1 MKRMLI
7 NAAHEEELRVALVDG
22 QKLYDLD
29 IEGRAREQK
38 KGNTYKARVTRVEPS
53 LEAAFVDFG
62 SSRHGFLPLKEIA
75 REYFSG
81 SSRSGGRVNIK
92 DAVKEGTEMV
102 VQVVKDERGNKGAA
116 LTTFCSLA
124 GRYMVL
130 MPNNPRAGGIS
141 RRIEGEDREQLKQAM
156 SQLDIPKNMGVI
168 VRTAGVGR
176 SGEELQWDLNY
187 LLQLSE
193 AIDQAAEL
201 KSAPFLI
208 YPESDVIIRA
218 IRDYLR
224 DDIGEI
230 LIDSDEAYAQVMLFV
245 DQVMPHFSSRVKRYD
260 NEVPLFNRYQIEG
273 QIESAFQREVRLP
286 SGGSIVI
293 DVTEALI
300 SIDINSSRA
309 TKGSDIEETALNT
322 NLEAAEEIARQLRLR
337 DMGGLIVI
345 DFIDMMSPKNQRA
358 IEDKMREVLQVDR
371 ARVQV
376 GRISRFGLM
385 EMSRQRIRPSLRE
398 TSSIVCP
405 RCQGLGTI
413 RDVESS
419 SLAIMRLVE
428 EEALKETS
436 AEIRAFVPVL
446 VSSFLLNEKRDA
458 VTEIEKRCGVRI
470 VVVPSPDME
479 TPHYRVERIRSN
491 EQEGS
496 SASYEIAV
504 SEVEQETQREVT
516 PPLIPEKPAIA
527 AFTPTAAPPAA
538 TKATSVAEE
547 FASDSLISKIV
558 SLFKPK
564 TPEPEPE
571 KKPEQRR
578 RGGQRNRRRGEA
590 QSRNRNRNRD
600 RNDRDKGERSSQKDR
615 NEKRGDNRNENRSDR
630 HRDEN
635 RHEEGGSQNRRR
647 RPESSEDNRPSGHRV
662 ETRANQDQ
670 NTSVEPG
677 TSPNGNRNENGGG
690 NSSDN
695 RRSGN
700 QRRDN
705 SNRRRRQRQRQQME
719 DASTDQNVESGNVS
733 QDDDDSVA
741 AAFRAAEAA
750 ESADIP
756 SIEISGTDTVEAATG
771 SGTVAATTAESSAG
785 ESHSE
790 SDDSGESGIQGI
802 AKTKSNLEVAS
813 SDVAEASGTDTILSS
828 TPEEV
833 LHPSNWGRAAN
844 DPRIN
849 PGMPVTETVLREA
862 PDIPEV
868 PVLEPA
874 SRDLDATHPS
884 RWGRAA
890 NDPRSDMGM
899 NAASD

>member
-193 AIDQAAEL
+193 AIDQAAES

-733 QDDDDSVA
+733 QDDADSVA

>member
-647 RPESSEDNRPSGHRV
+647 RPESSKDNRPSGHRV

>member
-193 AIDQAAEL
+193 AIDQAAES

-358 IEDKMREVLQVDR
+358 VEDKMREVLQVDR

-479 TPHYRVERIRSN
+479 TPHYRVERIRNN

-516 PPLIPEKPAIA
+516 PPPIPEKPAIA

-547 FASDSLISKIV
+547 VAGDSLISKIV

-600 RNDRDKGERSSQKDR
+600 RNDRDKGERGSQKDR

-635 RHEEGGSQNRRR
+635 RREEGGSQNRRR
-647 RPESSEDNRPSGHRV
+647 RPESGQDNRPSDHGV

-690 NSSDN
+690 NASEN

-719 DASTDQNVESGNVS
+719 DASTDQNVEYGNVS
-733 QDDDDSVA
+733 QDDDDSIA

-756 SIEISGTDTVEAATG
+756 SIEISEPDTLEAATG
-771 SGTVAATTAESSAG
+771 SDTVATTTAENSAG

-790 SDDSGESGIQGI
+790 SDDNGESGMQGI
-802 AKTKSNLEVAS
+802 AKAKSNLEVAS
-813 SDVAEASGTDTILSS
+813 SDVAEASGTDTIISS
-828 TPEEV
+828 APEEAP
-833 LHPSNWGRAAN
+833 HPSNWGRAAN

-849 PGMPVTETVLREA
+849 PGMPITETVLREA
-862 PDIPEV
+862 PAIPAA
-868 PVLEPA
+868 PALEPA

>member
-193 AIDQAAEL
+193 AIDQAAES

-358 IEDKMREVLQVDR
+358 VEDKMREVLQVDR

-516 PPLIPEKPAIA
+516 PPPIPEKPAIA

-547 FASDSLISKIV
+547 VAGDSLISKIV

-600 RNDRDKGERSSQKDR
+600 RHDRDKGERGSQKDR
-615 NEKRGDNRNENRSDR
+615 NERRGDNRNENRSDR

-635 RHEEGGSQNRRR
+635 RREEGGSQNRRR
-647 RPESSEDNRPSGHRV
+647 RPASDQDNRPSDHGV

-690 NSSDN
+690 NASEN

-719 DASTDQNVESGNVS
+719 DASSNQNVESGNVS
-733 QDDDDSVA
+733 QDDDDSIA

-756 SIEISGTDTVEAATG
+756 SIEISEPDTLEAATG
-771 SGTVAATTAESSAG
+771 SDTVATTTAENSAG

-790 SDDSGESGIQGI
+790 SDDNGESGMQGV
-802 AKTKSNLEVAS
+802 ANAKSNLEVAS
-813 SDVAEASGTDTILSS
+813 SDVAEASGTDTIISS
-828 TPEEV
+828 APEEAP
-833 LHPSNWGRAAN
+833 HPSNWGRAAN

-849 PGMPVTETVLREA
+849 PGMPITETVLREA
-862 PDIPEV
+862 PAILAV
-868 PVLEPA
+868 PALEPA
-874 SRDLDATHPS
+874 SRDLDVTHPS

>member
-156 SQLDIPKNMGVI
+156 SQRDIPKNMGVI

-193 AIDQAAEL
+193 AIDQAAES

-245 DQVMPHFSSRVKRYD
+245 DQVMPHVSSRVKRYD

-358 IEDKMREVLQVDR
+358 VEDKMREVLQVDR

-491 EQEGS
+491 EQEGT

-516 PPLIPEKPAIA
+516 PPPIPEKPAIA

-547 FASDSLISKIV
+547 VAGDSLISKIV

-590 QSRNRNRNRD
+590 QSRNRNRNRNH
-600 RNDRDKGERSSQKDR
+600 NDRDKGERGSQKDR

-635 RHEEGGSQNRRR
+635 RREEGGSQNRRR
-647 RPESSEDNRPSGHRV
+647 RPESGQDNHPSDHGV

-690 NSSDN
+690 NASEN

-719 DASTDQNVESGNVS
+719 DASSNQNVESGNVS
-733 QDDDDSVA
+733 QDDDDSIA

-756 SIEISGTDTVEAATG
+756 SIEISEPDTLEAATG
-771 SGTVAATTAESSAG
+771 SDTVATTTAENSAG

-790 SDDSGESGIQGI
+790 SDDNGESGMPGI
-802 AKTKSNLEVAS
+802 ANAKSNLEVAS
-813 SDVAEASGTDTILSS
+813 SEVAEASGTDTIISS
-828 TPEEV
+828 APEEAP
-833 LHPSNWGRAAN
+833 HPSNWGRAAN

-849 PGMPVTETVLREA
+849 PGMPITETVLREA
-862 PDIPEV
+862 PAIPAV
-868 PVLEPA
+868 PALEPA

>member
-193 AIDQAAEL
+193 AIDQAAES

-293 DVTEALI
+293 DVTDRE
-300 SIDINSSRA
+300 RA
-309 TKGSDIEETALNT
+309 RAFAHVIRLMGSE
-322 NLEAAEEIARQLRLR
+322 
-337 DMGGLIVI
+337 
-345 DFIDMMSPKNQRA
+345 RA
-358 IEDKMREVLQVDR
+358 IALADQHAHVIGVIVRRHKVL
-371 ARVQV
+371 
-376 GRISRFGLM
+376 
-385 EMSRQRIRPSLRE
+385 
-398 TSSIVCP
+398 
-405 RCQGLGTI
+405 
-413 RDVESS
+413 
-419 SLAIMRLVE
+419 
-428 EEALKETS
+428 
-436 AEIRAFVPVL
+436 
-446 VSSFLLNEKRDA
+446 DA
-458 VTEIEKRCGVRI
+458 
-470 VVVPSPDME
+470 
-479 TPHYRVERIRSN
+479 
-491 EQEGS
+491 
-496 SASYEIAV
+496 IAV
-504 SEVEQETQREVT
+504 EVT
-516 PPLIPEKPAIA
+516 NCNPP
-527 AFTPTAAPPAA
+527 
-538 TKATSVAEE
+538 
-547 FASDSLISKIV
+547 
-558 SLFKPK
+558 
-564 TPEPEPE
+564 
-571 KKPEQRR
+571 R
-578 RGGQRNRRRGEA
+578 
-590 QSRNRNRNRD
+590 
-600 RNDRDKGERSSQKDR
+600 
-615 NEKRGDNRNENRSDR
+615 
-630 HRDEN
+630 
-635 RHEEGGSQNRRR
+635 
-647 RPESSEDNRPSGHRV
+647 
-662 ETRANQDQ
+662 
-670 NTSVEPG
+670 
-677 TSPNGNRNENGGG
+677 
-690 NSSDN
+690 
-695 RRSGN
+695 
-700 QRRDN
+700 
-705 SNRRRRQRQRQQME
+705 
-719 DASTDQNVESGNVS
+719 
-733 QDDDDSVA
+733 
-741 AAFRAAEAA
+741 
-750 ESADIP
+750 
-756 SIEISGTDTVEAATG
+756 
-771 SGTVAATTAESSAG
+771 TVAGFVSRHAPERT
-785 ESHSE
+785 
-790 SDDSGESGIQGI
+790 
-802 AKTKSNLEVAS
+802 VA
-813 SDVAEASGTDTILSS
+813 VA
-828 TPEEV
+828 
-833 LHPSNWGRAAN
+833 
-844 DPRIN
+844 
-849 PGMPVTETVLREA
+849 
-862 PDIPEV
+862 
-868 PVLEPA
+868 
-874 SRDLDATHPS
+874 DLDAF
-884 RWGRAA
+884 
-890 NDPRSDMGM
+890 SDQ
-899 NAASD
+899 NCILKLFTFDAKF

>member
-193 AIDQAAEL
+193 AIDQAAES

-358 IEDKMREVLQVDR
+358 VEDKMREVLQVDR

-491 EQEGS
+491 EQEGN

-516 PPLIPEKPAIA
+516 PPPIPEKPAIA

-547 FASDSLISKIV
+547 VAGDSLISKIV

-590 QSRNRNRNRD
+590 QSRNRNRD
-600 RNDRDKGERSSQKDR
+600 RNDRDKRERGSQKDR

-635 RHEEGGSQNRRR
+635 RREEGGSQNRRR
-647 RPESSEDNRPSGHRV
+647 RPESGQDNRPSDHGV

-690 NSSDN
+690 NASEN

-719 DASTDQNVESGNVS
+719 DASSNQNVESGNVS
-733 QDDDDSVA
+733 QDDDDSIA

-756 SIEISGTDTVEAATG
+756 SIEISEPDTLEAATG
-771 SGTVAATTAESSAG
+771 SDTVATTTAENSAG

-790 SDDSGESGIQGI
+790 SDDNGESGMQGI
-802 AKTKSNLEVAS
+802 ANAKSNLEGAS
-813 SDVAEASGTDTILSS
+813 SDVAEASGTDTIISS
-828 TPEEV
+828 APEEAP
-833 LHPSNWGRAAN
+833 HPSNWGRAAN

-849 PGMPVTETVLREA
+849 PGMPITETVLREA
-862 PDIPEV
+862 PAILAV
-868 PVLEPA
+868 PALEPA

>member
-193 AIDQAAEL
+193 AIDQAAES

-245 DQVMPHFSSRVKRYD
+245 DQVMPHVSSRVKRYD

-358 IEDKMREVLQVDR
+358 VEDKMREVLQVDR

-491 EQEGS
+491 EQEGT

-516 PPLIPEKPAIA
+516 PPPIPEKPAIA

-547 FASDSLISKIV
+547 VAGDSLISKIV

-590 QSRNRNRNRD
+590 QSRNRNRNRNH
-600 RNDRDKGERSSQKDR
+600 NDRDKGERGSQKDR

-635 RHEEGGSQNRRR
+635 RREEGGSQNRRR
-647 RPESSEDNRPSGHRV
+647 RPESGQDNHPSDHGV

-690 NSSDN
+690 NASEN

-719 DASTDQNVESGNVS
+719 DASSNQNVESGNVS
-733 QDDDDSVA
+733 QDDDDSIA

-756 SIEISGTDTVEAATG
+756 SIEISEPDTLEAATG
-771 SGTVAATTAESSAG
+771 SDTVATTTAENSAG

-790 SDDSGESGIQGI
+790 SDDNGESGMQGI
-802 AKTKSNLEVAS
+802 ANAKSNLEVAS
-813 SDVAEASGTDTILSS
+813 SEVAEASGTDTIISS
-828 TPEEV
+828 APEEAP
-833 LHPSNWGRAAN
+833 HPSNWGRAAN

-849 PGMPVTETVLREA
+849 PGMPITETVLREA
-862 PDIPEV
+862 PAILAV
-868 PVLEPA
+868 PALEPA